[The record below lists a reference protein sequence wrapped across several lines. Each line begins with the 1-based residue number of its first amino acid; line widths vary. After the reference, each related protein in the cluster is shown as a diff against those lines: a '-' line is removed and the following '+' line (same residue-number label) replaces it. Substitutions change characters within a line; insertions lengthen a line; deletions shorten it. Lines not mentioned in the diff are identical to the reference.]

1 MKGQKR
7 MLMRGTGTT
16 CATPMGALSK
26 SHHHHHHLLVNAN
39 WAGQQSHTWAGQQ
52 SHTLKLILLKCT
64 CIRKI
69 LIWTFVWTFVF
80 RWVVYLPAGHAIV
93 HATAHLLANGPTG
106 LHIDVCAALS
116 WRKWT
121 NPTTFAC
128 GQAGLR
134 IPFFIK

>member
-1 MKGQKR
+1 MKGQRR

-26 SHHHHHHLLVNAN
+26 SRHHHHHLLVDAN

-80 RWVVYLPAGHAIV
+80 RWVVYLPAGHSQKRRIMLRFCEYIV
-93 HATAHLLANGPTG
+93 
-106 LHIDVCAALS
+106 
-116 WRKWT
+116 
-121 NPTTFAC
+121 FA
-128 GQAGLR
+128 
-134 IPFFIK
+134 